1 MKKRIIKGTIA
12 ALGIT
17 AILTTGGLLAYF
29 TDTDDQTNK
38 FVVGKI
44 TVDLHEPEWEKYP
57 DVDNDGVPDPAE
69 DMTPMKTIKK
79 DPTVTNTGIND
90 QFVFTTVQVPC
101 RNIIAANPDGTR
113 KPQALTDLYS
123 YTVNPDWI
131 KLGTYDVRDGSGIV
145 AHKYLY
151 AYARNNVCTPL
162 EANKSTNPIF
172 SEITFVNVVEG
183 QRLEEELFEM
193 PIEVYAIQ
201 TSDLDG
207 GKTAP
212 LDVWRV
218 YSNQNSITE
227 QFH

>member
-1 MKKRIIKGTIA
+1 MKKKMLKGTIA
-12 ALGIT
+12 GLGLA

-29 TDTDDQTNK
+29 TDTDSQTNK

-57 DVDNDGVPDPAE
+57 DADKDGVPDPAE
-69 DMTPMKTIKK
+69 DMTPNKTIKK

-90 QFVFTTVQVPC
+90 QFIFVTIQVPC
-101 RNIIAANPDGTR
+101 RSIIAANADGTR
-113 KPQALTDLYS
+113 KPEALTDLYS
-123 YTVNPDWI
+123 YTVNQNWT
-131 KLGTYDVRDGSGIV
+131 KLGTYDVRDGYGVV

-151 AYARNNVCTPL
+151 AFAKENACTAL
-162 EANKSTNPIF
+162 EANKSTNPVF
-172 SEITFVNVVEG
+172 SEVTFVNAIEG
-183 QRLEEELFEM
+183 QGLEEESFEM

-212 LDVWRV
+212 MDVWKV
-218 YSNQNSITE
+218 YSNQNSIAE
-227 QFH
+227 QFR